1 MLGDGG
7 SRNKKANIYSRRT
20 DGGEKMDRSDRL
32 SPSHLLFLLA
42 ISLGPSAV
50 IHLCALL
57 GLLDTVHV
65 LFGQVGAVKRLLSI
79 LSVALE
85 HLGLQLSAHGRRKS
99 GSYMSLGFGSCLVI
113 QFSTLLVVIKVLL
126 L

>member
-50 IHLCALL
+50 IHLCALKKM
-57 GLLDTVHV
+57 GKGHRD
-65 LFGQVGAVKRLLSI
+65 RNEMLSN
-79 LSVALE
+79 LN
-85 HLGLQLSAHGRRKS
+85 
-99 GSYMSLGFGSCLVI
+99 F
-113 QFSTLLVVIKVLL
+113 T
-126 L
+126 